1 MKFNSVTITLT
12 NVDDDFA
19 SIKVVFDPPLPDDE
33 DTIEE
38 QPLLAIL
45 DSMLE
50 SIDEDGESGEIFLQW
65 QPLKNFVKN
74 SLRRR
79 SVFS

>member
-50 SIDEDGESGEIFLQW
+50 SIDEDGESGEIFLQ
-65 QPLKNFVKN
+65 
-74 SLRRR
+74 
-79 SVFS
+79 

>member
-1 MKFNSVTITLT
+1 
-12 NVDDDFA
+12 
-19 SIKVVFDPPLPDDE
+19 LPDDE

-50 SIDEDGESGEIFLQW
+50 SIDEDGEGGEIFLQ
-65 QPLKNFVKN
+65 
-74 SLRRR
+74 
-79 SVFS
+79 